1 LCCPGDL
8 IAFVKAHVP
17 GGAKHHESVSASAR
31 DWEYAKVL
39 FGMLLVCIVESSL
52 LPITV
57 DHLASTGPWRKFYA
71 WALNPAC
78 SKDIA
83 VLPYVLRNSM
93 RYHLVF
99 DVLVFKDERAAALV
113 TRDEKRRHGS
123 GAPHVFSLEGN
134 SMPLYDV
141 LKELYVG

>member
-1 LCCPGDL
+1 
-8 IAFVKAHVP
+8 VP
-17 GGAKHHESVSASAR
+17 GGAKHAVSVKISAR
-31 DWEYAKVL
+31 DWECAKVL
-39 FGMLLVCIVESSL
+39 FGMLLVAMVESS

-78 SKDIA
+78 STDIA
-83 VLPYVLRNSM
+83 VIPYYLRVSI

-113 TRDEKRRHGS
+113 TRDEKRSRGS